1 MTHSGAAEKGT
12 DPVVNPMPTVVRG
25 NDWRRVVVGSVD
37 GFVPVLPVSVVVPY
51 FEAPEALEL
60 TLAALECQTYPRDLF
75 EVVVVDDGSAVPLET
90 PGYTDLDVRVVRQE
104 DLGFGLARA
113 RNTGARA
120 ASYGILIFLDCD
132 MMPEAGWLAA
142 HARWHHVVSD
152 VLTLGFRAHV
162 EVGGVDAGLVRGR
175 SGSLGGLF
183 SDRRSD
189 RPEWIEFHMARTNDL
204 TSTADDLFRVVT
216 GGNLGVGRA
225 FFEEVGGFDESFTQW
240 GAEDTEFG
248 YRAYTRGGLLVP
260 EREAFC
266 WHQGVGATPSEE
278 EKQSLEM
285 QRAKTAH
292 LIANQRFRSNAPG
305 RSFTIPQVVVSVE
318 TGDTPVD
325 QVSAVIEDLL
335 GDRLHDLVIRVEDRP
350 EDENFE
356 LIRRHFEPDPRV
368 TFGPPD
374 TALDEYPTASFHMFV
389 PGGVA
394 PDRDIV
400 DMLRAASGGAVR
412 AVMTLADGSQVSI
425 IRTWALHRSRRSG
438 MKVEEMGVSVSVK
451 AGSLVQVKAG
461 RGLRASFASLAR
473 GYRSRL
479 RKAYWILRRIR
490 ARVFGLAKAVLRI
503 RNPRQAW
510 QFLVWLGGAVLS
522 RVQVWFPTLPKPSK
536 SAGSG
541 LPSADYPLGAEM
553 VALGERAG
561 AVLGASGRVRR
572 SLDGRH
578 TDLVLADRAETVGTG
593 LDPDIGLV
601 LLTECSTQLS
611 VPAFDPRS
619 TNPIG
624 WIREPDSRIGALG
637 PLEMAPD
644 GMVADSVVRLDDRE
658 QIPGLRYAVDVA
670 AFHPDPISR
679 AGTVAKL
686 AATGLVVWL
695 ADSDPSL
702 REALGPELY
711 ELMRDERITRAE
723 PADRERLSIAI
734 RREALKTHSLTAR
747 AHRIISGVPTLDP
760 PRLPKVTVLALAT
773 SPELLADLLE
783 SVASQTY
790 PRLETVLVLQDD
802 GFAPDDDRI
811 VTEHPSVDRVVRVN
825 AAESLGSALNRA
837 VSDSRGTL
845 ISRMDDRNLY
855 GPEHVWDLVLARE
868 YSQAELVTKG
878 SEFFYLVQQDHT
890 VHLPTGPGEE
900 FVTSTD
906 RLAGGAMLVARRDL
920 EEAGGWP
927 RLQTGIGR
935 ALAQDI
941 AAIGGAVYR
950 THGAGFVQVAD
961 DSGPDGRG
969 GSDSIL
975 LHAAEAWEGW
985 RPERV
990 GLDQR
995 IPPALDRGG
1004 RPGTPIPIPGQ
1015 SEHQAARPTVV
1026 RGNDWRRVVVG
1037 SVDGFVPVL
1046 PVSVVVPYFEAPEAL
1061 ELTLAALECQTYPRD
1076 LFEVVVVDDG
1086 SAVPLETPGYTD
1098 LDVRVVRQEDLGFGL
1113 ARARNTGARAAS
1125 YGILIFLDCDMM
1137 PEAGWLAAHA
1147 RWHHVVSD
1155 VLTLGFRAH
1164 VEVGGVDAGLVRG
1177 RSGSLGGLFSDR
1189 RSDRPEWIEFHMAR
1203 TNDLTSTA
1211 DDLFRVVTGG
1221 NLGVGRAFFEEVG
1234 GFDESFTQWG
1244 AEDTEFGYR
1253 AYTRGGL
1260 LVPERE
1266 AFCWHQGVGATPS
1279 EEEKQSLEMQRAK
1292 ISHLIAHY
1300 GFRGSPAGRTFT
1312 VPQYAVTVEA
1322 GYAPVDQILRVTELI
1337 LADRVHDLVVII
1349 EDRPEDEG
1357 FEWLRREFGPDP
1369 RVRFGSPRTALDEF
1383 PISSFHVT
1391 VSPGADVGANVIH
1404 TLRNRLGSAVYATMS
1419 LPDGSRVS
1427 ITRTWAL
1434 HRARRAGNSLAAW
1447 GAMVTTEAQK
1457 TAPASSI
1464 SYRSRTARPGLRR
1477 AGSKAGRVLEELR
1490 KIRSFGQARLFAR
1503 WFVGAVGW
1511 RLRGAIR
1518 YRRSRNRF
1526 GKTVPAATGEKT
1538 VPAATGELESGQM
1551 PWFDGPAAGYPL
1563 GAEIVTL
1570 GSQAAGVFGASIRVN
1585 HLLERRRADLIV
1597 ADCPHV
1603 AEEDG
1608 IPVVYLS
1615 EHPAGFS
1622 VPAFDPL
1629 RINPI
1634 GWSRTCGKG
1643 IGALGPIRLLPPGS
1657 RADLTVARGDRDTLR
1672 SVRYVEDVAAFHS
1685 DVTARAAT
1693 LAAVAGLG
1701 VVVHLVD
1708 QDPDL
1713 ESRLGS
1719 ELYRLMSA
1727 SDIRESDL
1735 DERESI
1741 SVKMR
1746 RAALRGH
1753 SLRSRARQV
1762 IAAGLP
1768 DPPTLPEV
1776 SLLAATKRPAMVKG
1790 LLACVSA
1797 QTYPR
1802 LELVLVLHG
1811 DGFDTGIE
1819 ATVADLDM
1827 SAQVLRVGSGH
1838 NFGSVLNRA
1847 VSASGG
1853 SLLTKIDDDD
1863 LYSEEHVWDLV
1874 LAHEYSGAELVA
1886 KGAEFVYLARSG
1898 QTIHRFC
1905 GRGED
1910 ASRLVSV
1917 AGGTMLISRHDLDA
1931 SGGWRRVPRGVD
1943 VSLIEDVRRAGGQ
1956 VYRTHG
1962 FGYVL
1967 VRHGEGHTWENDD
1980 SYFLRHAEGTRPGWA
1995 PEFAGL
2001 APDTRLPVLVS

>member
-1 MTHSGAAEKGT
+1 MTHSGVLGRGA
-12 DPVVNPMPTVVRG
+12 DPVVNPMPTSVRG
-25 NDWRRVVVGSVD
+25 NDWRRVVVGSVG

-51 FEAPEALEL
+51 FEAPEALGL
-60 TLAALECQTYPRDLF
+60 TLAALECQSYPRDLF
-75 EVVVVDDGSAVPLET
+75 EVVVVDDGSAVPLEM
-90 PGYTDLDVRVVRQE
+90 PGCTDLDVRVVRQE

-132 MMPEAGWLAA
+132 MLPEAGWLAA

-162 EVGGVDAGLVRGR
+162 EVGGVDAGVVRGR
-175 SGSLGGLF
+175 SGSLGELF

-216 GGNLGVGRA
+216 GGNLGVGKA

-266 WHQGVGATPSEE
+266 WHQGVGASPSKEE
-278 EKQSLEM
+278 QQSLEM

-305 RSFTIPQVVVSVE
+305 RSFTVPQVVVSVE
-318 TGDTPVD
+318 TGDSPVQ
-325 QVSAVIEDLL
+325 QVFTVIEQLL
-335 GDRLHDLVIRVEDRP
+335 GDRLHDLVVRVDDRP
-350 EDENFE
+350 EDGNFE
-356 LIRRHFEPDPRV
+356 LIRRHFGPDPRV
-368 TFGPPD
+368 AFGSPD
-374 TALDEYPTASFHMFV
+374 TALDEYPTASFHVTV
-389 PGGVA
+389 PCGA
-394 PDRDIV
+394 EPDRDIV
-400 DMLRAASGGAVR
+400 DMLRSASGGAVQ
-412 AVMTLADGSQVSI
+412 AVMTLAGGSQVSI

-438 MKVEEMGVSVSVK
+438 MKVDEMGVSVSVK
-451 AGSLVQVKAG
+451 AGSLVQVRAG
-461 RGLRASFASLAR
+461 RGLRASLAALSR
-473 GYRSRL
+473 WRRSRT

-490 ARVFGLAKAVLRI
+490 ARVFGLVKAVLRI

-510 QFLVWLGGAVLS
+510 QFLVWLGGAVRS
-522 RVQVWFPTLPKPSK
+522 RVQVWFPTFFRSSRSEGSDLR
-536 SAGSG
+536 SAN
-541 LPSADYPLGAEM
+541 YPLGAEM
-553 VALGERAG
+553 VALGERAE

-572 SLDGRH
+572 ALDGRH
-578 TDLVLADRAETVGTG
+578 TDLVLADRAETVGASI
-593 LDPDIGLV
+593 DPDIGLV

-611 VPAFDPRS
+611 VPALDPRS

-624 WIREPDSRIGALG
+624 WRRESDSGIGALG
-637 PLEMAPD
+637 PLEMAPP
-644 GMVADSVVRLDDRE
+644 GGAADRVVQLDDLE
-658 QIPGLRYAVDVA
+658 QIRGLRYAVDVA

-711 ELMRDERITRAE
+711 ELMRDERITHAE
-723 PADRERLSIAI
+723 PDERERLSIAI
-734 RREALKTHSLTAR
+734 RREALRTHSLTAR
-747 AHRIISGVPTLDP
+747 ARRIISVVPTLDP
-760 PRLPKVTVLALAT
+760 PQLPEVTVLALAT
-773 SPELLADLLE
+773 SPELLPDLLE

-790 PRLETVLVLQDD
+790 PRLETVLVLQGE
-802 GFAPDDDRI
+802 GFEPDDDRSAG
-811 VTEHPSVDRVVRVN
+811 EHPSVDRVVRVDD
-825 AAESLGSALNRA
+825 AESLGSALNRA
-837 VSDSRGTL
+837 VSDTRGTL

-855 GPEHVWDLVLARE
+855 GPEHIWDLVLARE
-868 YSQAELVTKG
+868 YSQAELVAKG
-878 SEFFYLVQQDHT
+878 SEFFYLVRQDRT
-890 VHLPTGPGEE
+890 VYMHAGPGEE

-906 RLAGGAMLVARRDL
+906 HLAGGAMLVARRDL
-920 EEAGGWP
+920 DAAGGW
-927 RLQTGIGR
+927 RRIQKGIGR
-935 ALAQDI
+935 ALAEDI

-950 THGAGFVQVAD
+950 THGAGFAQITD
-961 DSGPDGRG
+961 DSGRDAQG

-985 RPERV
+985 HPERV

-995 IPPALDRGG
+995 ITPVLNRGG
-1004 RPGTPIPIPGQ
+1004 YPGARIPIPGYPEQ
-1015 SEHQAARPTVV
+1015 QGPRPTLV

-1037 SVDGFVPVL
+1037 SVGGFVPVL
-1046 PVSVVVPYFEAPEAL
+1046 PVSVVVPYFEEPEAL
-1061 ELTLAALECQTYPRD
+1061 GLTLAALECQSYPRD

-1086 SAVPLETPGYTD
+1086 SAVPLEMPGCTD

-1125 YGILIFLDCDMM
+1125 YGILIFLDCDML

-1164 VEVGGVDAGLVRG
+1164 VEVGGVDAGVVRG
-1177 RSGSLGGLFSDR
+1177 RSGSLGELFSDR

-1221 NLGVGRAFFEEVG
+1221 NLGVGKAFFEEVG

-1266 AFCWHQGVGATPS
+1266 AFCWHQGVGASPS
-1279 EEEKQSLEMQRAK
+1279 KEEQQSLEMQRAK

-1312 VPQYAVTVEA
+1312 VPQYAVTVQS
-1322 GYAPVDQILRVTELI
+1322 GYAPVDQMLRVTEQI

-1369 RVRFGSPRTALDEF
+1369 RVTFGSPHTVLDEF

-1391 VSPGADVGANVIH
+1391 VPPGADVGVNVIH

-1419 LPDGSRVS
+1419 FPDGSRVS

-1434 HRARRAGNSLAAW
+1434 HRARRAGKSLGAW
-1447 GAMVTTEAQK
+1447 GALVTTEAQK
-1457 TAPASSI
+1457 TAPTSSI
-1464 SYRSRTARPGLRR
+1464 SYRSRPASRGLRR
-1477 AGSKAGRVLEELR
+1477 AGSKAGRVFEELR
-1490 KIRSFGQARLFAR
+1490 KIRSFDQARLFAG
-1503 WFVGAVGW
+1503 WFAGAVGW
-1511 RLRGAIR
+1511 RLRGASR

-1526 GKTVPAATGEKT
+1526 GKTAPGAV
-1538 VPAATGELESGQM
+1538 GELESGHIS
-1551 PWFDGPAAGYPL
+1551 WFDGPAAGYPL

-1570 GSQAAGVFGASIRVN
+1570 GSRAVGVFGASIRVN
-1585 HLLERRRADLIV
+1585 RVLERRRADLIV
-1597 ADCPHV
+1597 ADSPDV

-1634 GWSRTCGKG
+1634 GWSRTPGKG
-1643 IGALGPIRLLPPGS
+1643 IGALGPIGLLPSGS

-1672 SVRYVEDVAAFHS
+1672 SVRYMEDVGAFHP
-1685 DVTARAAT
+1685 DATARAAT

-1727 SDIRESDL
+1727 TDIRESDL
-1735 DERESI
+1735 DERELI

-1753 SLRSRARQV
+1753 SLRSRARRI

-1768 DPPTLPEV
+1768 DPPPLPEV
-1776 SLLAATKRPAMVKG
+1776 SVLAATKRPAMVKG
-1790 LLACVSA
+1790 LLASVSA

-1811 DGFDTGIE
+1811 DGFDTDIE
-1819 ATVADLDM
+1819 ATVSDLDM
-1827 SAQVLRVGSGH
+1827 PARVLRVDGGH
-1838 NFGSVLNRA
+1838 DFGSVLNRA

-1886 KGAEFVYLARSG
+1886 KGSEFVYLARSG

-1905 GRGED
+1905 GRGEA

-1980 SYFLRHAEGTRPGWA
+1980 NYFLRHAEGIRPGWA